1 MNNKQLTKEL
11 TMNKLTKIGA
21 SALCG
26 SLATISAA
34 DAGELAVTGSAI
46 MTWSSIESSN
56 TGNPLGINSAFSLD
70 GSSELENGWTAG
82 LGVAIDDKNTY
93 SNANVTLG
101 VPGIGDFRISQGVS
115 GSGIDRM
122 DDKTPIVWEEA
133 YATGLST
140 GIDTVAGVSG
150 GAGIEFTP
158 SMTPDGLTAR
168 VSWSPNACGS
178 GSTDKASS
186 GVCAGVTDTGFDVTL
201 SASSDLL
208 GVEGL
213 SIYGG
218 ISRIDQHQ
226 NGSATNDDKDEETV
240 GISYAMG
247 GFTVGYQMSSEDLG
261 RATGATKYENDGYG
275 ITFSVNDNLSV
286 GYNHYESEQ
295 SNSTNVTAEASSV
308 QLSYTMGGATFVI
321 AEATS
326 DNNNYSTA
334 AGNDNDATTV
344 SVALAF

>member
-1 MNNKQLTKEL
+1 
-11 TMNKLTKIGA
+11 MNKLTKIGA

-34 DAGELAVTGSAI
+34 NAGELAVTGSAI
-46 MTWSSIESSN
+46 MTWSSIESSS
-56 TGNPLGINSAFSLD
+56 TGNPLGINSAFGLA

-82 LGVAIDDKNTY
+82 MSIGIDDKNTY
-93 SNANVTLG
+93 SNTNVTIG
-101 VPGIGDFRISQGVS
+101 VPGLGDFRVSHGVS

-122 DDKTPIVWEEA
+122 DDKTPNVWEEA
-133 YATGLST
+133 YGTGLST
-140 GIDTVAGVSG
+140 GIDTVAGASG
-150 GAGIEFTP
+150 GSNIEFTP

-168 VSWSPNACGS
+168 LAWSPNACGS
-178 GSTDKASS
+178 GSTDKSSS
-186 GVCAGVTDTGFDVTL
+186 GVCSGVTDTGLDITL

-226 NGSATNDDKDEETV
+226 NGAATNDDKDEETV

-247 GFTVGYQMSSEDLG
+247 GFTVGYQVSKEDLG
-261 RATGATKYENDGYG
+261 RATGATKYSNDGYG

-295 SNSTNVTAEASSV
+295 SNDTNVTAEATSM
-308 QLSYTMGGATFVI
+308 QISYTMGGATFVL
-321 AEATS
+321 AEAQS

>member
-1 MNNKQLTKEL
+1 
-11 TMNKLTKIGA
+11 MNKLTKIGA

-34 DAGELAVTGSAI
+34 NAGELAVTGSAI

-140 GIDTVAGVSG
+140 GIDT
-150 GAGIEFTP
+150 
-158 SMTPDGLTAR
+158 R
-168 VSWSPNACGS
+168 
-178 GSTDKASS
+178 
-186 GVCAGVTDTGFDVTL
+186 
-201 SASSDLL
+201 
-208 GVEGL
+208 
-213 SIYGG
+213 IYY
-218 ISRIDQHQ
+218 IK
-226 NGSATNDDKDEETV
+226 N
-240 GISYAMG
+240 
-247 GFTVGYQMSSEDLG
+247 F
-261 RATGATKYENDGYG
+261 
-275 ITFSVNDNLSV
+275 
-286 GYNHYESEQ
+286 
-295 SNSTNVTAEASSV
+295 
-308 QLSYTMGGATFVI
+308 
-321 AEATS
+321 
-326 DNNNYSTA
+326 
-334 AGNDNDATTV
+334 
-344 SVALAF
+344 